1 MTRIGII
8 GGHGKV
14 ALELSKILAADG
26 NEVTSFVRNPEHRKD
41 VTATGATP
49 VVLDVEHSTTAVL
62 AEALRGHDAVVWT
75 AGAGGGS
82 PERTY
87 AVDRDAAIRSMD
99 AAVEAG
105 VVRYVMVSYLG
116 AGLDHG
122 VSEEDGFFA
131 YAEAKAAADAYLR
144 GTDLDWTV
152 LGPGA
157 LTHGPGKG
165 LIDIKADG
173 AWESAE
179 TARAN
184 VALVAAAVLG
194 LSSTVRRTIEFRDGT
209 LPIAAALVA
218 LD

>member
-1 MTRIGII
+1 MTRIAII

-14 ALELSKILAADG
+14 ALELSRILAEEGLD
-26 NEVTSFVRNPEHRKD
+26 VTSFIRNPDHGAD
-41 VTATGATP
+41 VEATGAMP
-49 VVLDVEHSTTAVL
+49 VVLDVEHATTADI
-62 AEALRGHDAVVWT
+62 AEALRNHDAVVWS

-99 AAVEAG
+99 AAAAAG
-105 VVRYVMVSYLG
+105 VGRYIMVSYFG
-116 AGLDHG
+116 AGPDHG
-122 VSEEDGFFA
+122 VPEDHGFFA

-144 GTDLDWTV
+144 GTDLAWTI

-157 LTHGPGKG
+157 LTDGPGNG
-165 LIDIKADG
+165 LVDVDPADDSG
-173 AWESAE
+173 KRD

-194 LSSTVRRTIEFRDGT
+194 LPSTAGRTIEFRDGD
-209 LPIAAALVA
+209 LPIAAALEPVS
-218 LD
+218 